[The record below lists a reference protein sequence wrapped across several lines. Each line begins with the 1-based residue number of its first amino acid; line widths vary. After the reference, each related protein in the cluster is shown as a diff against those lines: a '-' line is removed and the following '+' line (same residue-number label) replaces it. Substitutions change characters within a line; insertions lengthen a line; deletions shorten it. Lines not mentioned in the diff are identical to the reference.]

1 MRRNRGLTL
10 VEIIVVIAVLG
21 LIMAVAM
28 PAINNAL
35 MMDQQAA
42 AKNISQNYIWLIEE
56 AAMRNMSFRIVY
68 NLDQGSW
75 KVEAGDAS
83 TLVYGSP
90 EEAERHQEEIKDKMR
105 GMTKRQI
112 EENAIDLQSETTG
125 FQSLENAIFQTAG
138 HLPEGLEFSF
148 VYTPQYGREGKE
160 PSKKAPDDPEDEAIA
175 YSHIFSDGTAEHTI
189 IRISDKENPNDGY
202 TIEVEPLSGVVRIT
216 EDILSPEDSFQWYP
230 SEAPTI
236 R

>member
-10 VEIIVVIAVLG
+10 VEIIVVIAILG

-42 AKNISQNYIWLIEE
+42 AKSISQNYIWLIEE
-56 AAMRNMSFRIVY
+56 AAMRNMSFRVVY

-75 KVEAGDAS
+75 KVEAGDAN

-105 GMTKRQI
+105 GLTKRQI
-112 EENAIDLQSETTG
+112 EENAIDLESETSG

-138 HLPEGLEFSF
+138 RLPEGLEFSF
-148 VYTPQYGREGKE
+148 IYTPQYGREGKE
-160 PSKKAPDDPEDEAIA
+160 PSKNTPDDPEDEAIA

-189 IRISDKENPNDGY
+189 VRISDRENPNDGY

>member
-21 LIMAVAM
+21 LIMAVAT

-42 AKNISQNYIWLIEE
+42 AKSISHHLWLIEE
-56 AAMRNMSFRIVY
+56 AAMRNMSFRVVY
-68 NLDQGSW
+68 NLDRGSW
-75 KVEAGDAS
+75 KVEAGDAN

-90 EEAERHQEEIKDKMR
+90 EDAERHQEEIKEKMR

-112 EENAIDLQSETTG
+112 EENEIDLESETTG

-138 HLPEGLEFSF
+138 QLPEDLEFSF
-148 VYTPQYGREGKE
+148 VYTPQYGKEGKE
-160 PSKKAPDDPEDEAIA
+160 PNKEIPDDPEDEAIA
-175 YSHIFSDGTAEHTI
+175 YSHISMARLNTQLSEFTHRKSK
-189 IRISDKENPNDGY
+189 RGY
-202 TIEVEPLSGVVRIT
+202 TNSGTNEWRCQSST
-216 EDILSPEDSFQWYP
+216 NLSPEDSFQWHL